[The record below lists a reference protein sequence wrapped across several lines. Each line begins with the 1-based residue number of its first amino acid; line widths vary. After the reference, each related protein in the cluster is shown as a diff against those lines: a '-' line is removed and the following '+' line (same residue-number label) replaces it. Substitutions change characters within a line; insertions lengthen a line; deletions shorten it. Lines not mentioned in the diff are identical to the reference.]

1 MKTILE
7 NFLFS
12 VNNSLVFFSFKMENI
27 DSYEDAKYFYKEFFA
42 PERQKIIN
50 DLTNLR
56 DEIQQEGSMQK
67 SKAVTYSRAGIV
79 GGVLHVVLGGY
90 LEAPLPSVVLTTC
103 GAVVGMT
110 SFVANLLNK
119 DRKFNLFKKKINY
132 AGKR

>member
-1 MKTILE
+1 
-7 NFLFS
+7 
-12 VNNSLVFFSFKMENI
+12 MENI

-50 DLTNLR
+50 DLTNLI

>member
-1 MKTILE
+1 
-7 NFLFS
+7 
-12 VNNSLVFFSFKMENI
+12 MENI

-50 DLTNLR
+50 DLTSLR

-79 GGVLHVVLGGY
+79 GGVLVLGGY
-90 LEAPLPSVVLTTC
+90 LEAPLTSAVLTTC

-110 SFVANLLNK
+110 SFVANLLYK
-119 DRKFNLFKKKINY
+119 DRKFNLFEKKINH